1 MQLARCRGPVAATA
15 TSSAL
20 RFAGLGRDYGERP
33 ALRDVSFIVDEGATV
48 AVLGANGAGKTTL
61 LRIACGLLSPTSG
74 DVKVLGH
81 DLPKEAW
88 ALRGKVGFLGHQPML
103 YSALTVRENL
113 AYQARLLK
121 VDKARPGELIEVVG
135 LSGRADEPLRNLSRG
150 MVQRAAAARALLA
163 DPPLML
169 LDEPYANL
177 DPAGRELLQPLLE
190 DGRTVLVSGH
200 DPAALLASAE
210 RAVGLLKGKLAF
222 EKTAAE
228 VSDADLDSIYGRRG
242 R

>member
-1 MQLARCRGPVAATA
+1 MAATA

-20 RFAGLGRDYGERP
+20 RFAGLGRDYGDRP
-33 ALRDVSFIVDEGATV
+33 ALRDVTFAVAEGATV

-61 LRIACGLLSPTSG
+61 LRLACGLLSPTSG
-74 DVKVLGH
+74 EVTVLGH
-81 DLPKEAW
+81 ELPKEGW
-88 ALRGKVGFLGHQPML
+88 ALRGKVGLLGHQPML
-103 YSALTVRENL
+103 YAALTVRENL
-113 AYQARLLK
+113 AHQARLLK
-121 VDKARPGELIEVVG
+121 VDKSRPAELIDAVG
-135 LSGRADEPLRNLSRG
+135 LNGRADEPLRNLSRG

-163 DPPLML
+163 DPQLML

-190 DGRTVLVSGH
+190 DNRTVLVSGH
-200 DPAALLASAE
+200 DPTALLASAD

-222 EKTAAE
+222 EEHADE
-228 VSDADLDSIYGRRG
+228 VTDADLDSIYGRRG